1 MGWLGSI
8 MNSMGMNLSKLW
20 EIVVNRE
27 AWCVAV
33 HGVTKVRHDL
43 VTEQQQQQIICV
55 SAARK
60 VVDHTRLFKN
70 LFCRTELL
78 TLNLRLKF

>member
-1 MGWLGSI
+1 MVWLGSI

-20 EIVVNRE
+20 EIVVDRE